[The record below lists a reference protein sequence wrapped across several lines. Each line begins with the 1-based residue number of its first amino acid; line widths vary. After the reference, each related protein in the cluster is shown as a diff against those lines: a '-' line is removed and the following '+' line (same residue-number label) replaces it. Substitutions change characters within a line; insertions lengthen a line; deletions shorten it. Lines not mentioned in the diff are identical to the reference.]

1 MAANKH
7 LDARAVGGSGVG
19 KGGDIDAAVLAA
31 TNFSQGGM
39 VQRLEI
45 AISCENLPNMDTMSQ
60 SDPFAV
66 IYKQQGRMWQKL
78 GMTEVIHDNLN
89 PSFVKKIQVDFHFE
103 QQEHYKVEVYD
114 SDDDSQ

>member
-1 MAANKH
+1 
-7 LDARAVGGSGVG
+7 
-19 KGGDIDAAVLAA
+19 
-31 TNFSQGGM
+31 
-39 VQRLEI
+39 
-45 AISCENLPNMDTMSQ
+45 MDTMSQ

-114 SDDDSQ
+114 SDDDSQQTQDLSKHDFLGSAEFVLGHVVSSPD